1 MPTRSPERAGL
12 GPLSLRRERLAC
24 ASVLALAVGATG
36 CGTLGTH
43 QGTAPVAPGE
53 WQVAASA
60 GVVGLVDTEQ
70 KTKAPGADVQL
81 ALRRGLATNLDAG
94 LKLSPFG
101 LDALLKWRVLSGSW
115 PVAVA
120 PSVGFARTPRTGL
133 TTNAFFTWAHLPI
146 IFGHAVSDK
155 VSINAGPHL
164 IYGYYLPAVGDPA
177 HGLSLGGFV
186 NLEWRV
192 APRARLVPEIGVFRT
207 LVGEVPI
214 TGWMAYVGPGVLVDL

>member
-1 MPTRSPERAGL
+1 MPTRSPERTYAGL
-12 GPLSLRRERLAC
+12 
-24 ASVLALAVGATG
+24 ALVGAAALGLATAG
-36 CGTLGTH
+36 CGTLATH

-81 ALRRGLATNLDAG
+81 ALRRGLTKNLDAG

-120 PSVGFARTPRTGL
+120 PSLGVARTPRTGL
-133 TTNAFFTWAHLPI
+133 TTNAFYTWAHLPV
-146 IFGHAVSDK
+146 IFGHALSEK
-155 VSINAGPHL
+155 LSLNLGPHL
-164 IYGYYLPAVGDPA
+164 IYGYYLPAVGGGA
-177 HGLSLGGFV
+177 HGVSLGGFV

-192 APRARLVPEIGVFRT
+192 AARARLVPEVGVFRT
-207 LVGEVPI
+207 VVGEVPI
-214 TGWMAYVGPGVLVDL
+214 TGWMVYVGPGVLVDL

>member
-1 MPTRSPERAGL
+1 MHTRSLEPFARGL
-12 GPLSLRRERLAC
+12 LC
-24 ASVLALAVGATG
+24 ASAAALALATALGTTG
-36 CGTLGTH
+36 CGTLATH

-60 GVVGLVDTEQ
+60 GVLGLVDTEQ

-81 ALRRGLATNLDAG
+81 ALRRGLAPNLDAG

-101 LDALLKWRVLSGSW
+101 LDALLKWRALSGSW

-120 PSVGFARTPRTGL
+120 PSLGVARTPRTGL

-146 IFGHAVSDK
+146 IFGHAVSEK
-155 VSINAGPHL
+155 VSINVGPHL

-192 APRARLVPEIGVFRT
+192 AARARLVPEIGVFRT
-207 LVGEVPI
+207 LSGEVPI